1 MKMTLKNYLFSVMGM
16 NAYIFLFLS
25 LLMPNSITVKHFH
38 LMVCASIPV
47 VVFAFLTFEY
57 QLFSKRLWIR
67 RTVVIAFSVANMLL
81 NSYLFGYL
89 QPTKKHFTVYGI
101 AGIAV
106 ILFLIF
112 YYYVAD
118 RIEKKNLEAINQK
131 LRDNNEN

>member
-1 MKMTLKNYLFSVMGM
+1 MKMNLKSNFIHCMGT
-16 NAYIFLFLS
+16 NACIFLFFS
-25 LLMPNSITVKHFH
+25 LLFPDSISVKDFH
-38 LMVCASIPV
+38 LMVCTSIPIII
-47 VVFAFLTFEY
+47 FAFLTFEY
-57 QLFSKRLWIR
+57 QLFSKLLWIR
-67 RTVVIAFSVANMLL
+67 RTAVIAFSIASLLL

-101 AGIAV
+101 AVIAV